1 MEGVCITVP
10 KIHSEKAFDLSAEEY
25 NATYTLLLLT
35 WNKDLLNAAIN
46 DDF

>member
-1 MEGVCITVP
+1 MEGACIIVP

-25 NATYTLLLLT
+25 TLLLLT
-35 WNKDLLNAAIN
+35 WNKDLLKAAIN